1 MKKSK
6 RSSSLGDEMVAGM
19 SAFCDAVQSG
29 EPLEKRFTI
38 RTVRLQLQ
46 PKPYRPEDVKLVRAK
61 LNASQALLAQFLGI
75 SVKTLRSWEQG
86 TRPVPTIAC
95 RYLDDIVAYPELW
108 QRRVQLTTS
117 DNSGRTLNPPLRS
130 CPYERR
136 CSS

>member
-6 RSSSLGDEMVAGM
+6 RRSSLGDEMVAGM
-19 SAFCDAVQSG
+19 SAFCDAIESG

-46 PKPYRPEDVKLVRAK
+46 PKPYRPEDVKHVRAR

-86 TRPVPTIAC
+86 TRPVPRIAC

-108 QRRVQLTTS
+108 RQRVRLATSTTS
-117 DNSGRTLNPPLRS
+117 GKTLDAR
-130 CPYERR
+130 
-136 CSS
+136 